1 MSYSSAISLNYSPN
15 ESDYQN
21 VPIFPLLT
29 NSSTSNFIV
38 STEGTLTSGVV
49 YTSGSILLT
58 SGIYALKFSG
68 TLTAS
73 ANTIV
78 LTQAY
83 ASILPEGGTLTTA
96 IQSIIQA
103 PDGGF
108 TAAANTP
115 YYFSVVECVNIISDS
130 NNDLTTFTINAVW
143 GGAGTV
149 SLGDVQIAYQKIT

>member
-1 MSYSSAISLNYSPN
+1 MSYSSAVSLNYTPN
-15 ESDYQN
+15 DIDFQN

-29 NSSTSNFIV
+29 NSSTSNFIA

-58 SGIYALKFSG
+58 SGIYTLKFRG

-83 ASILPEGGTLTTA
+83 ASILPEGGGLTSA

-115 YYFSVVECVNIISDS
+115 YYFSVDECVNIISDTDT
-130 NNDLTTFTINAVW
+130 NFTTFTVNAEW
-143 GGAGTV
+143 AGAGTV
-149 SLGDVQIAYQKIT
+149 SLGNVQIAYQKIT